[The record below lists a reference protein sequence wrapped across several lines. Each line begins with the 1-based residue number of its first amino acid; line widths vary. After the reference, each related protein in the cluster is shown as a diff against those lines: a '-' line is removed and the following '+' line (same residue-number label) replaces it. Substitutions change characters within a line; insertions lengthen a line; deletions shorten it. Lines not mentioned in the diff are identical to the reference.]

1 MQTLKR
7 KLANYLPF
15 ISAIVGMSIVFGGIA
30 IFYVENPT
38 TRVAT
43 IAGGMLVF
51 LAGMWFAA
59 NPYITNERRYVGL
72 RGEVDDFIGLVR
84 QLNRAAVGIDPAER
98 FGRIKAE
105 MHDSVERL
113 AVLAGRELTS
123 SQPVPIRSGAPGS
136 APDREY
142 DICEAEPPE

>member
-7 KLANYLPF
+7 KIAIYLPF
-15 ISAIVGMSIVFGGIA
+15 MSAIVGMTIVFGSVA
-30 IFYVENPT
+30 IFYVENPP
-38 TRVAT
+38 TRMAT
-43 IAGGMLVF
+43 IAGGLLVF

-142 DICEAEPPE
+142 DISEAEPPE